1 MIRLF
6 AQMIVV
12 VVLPVAAFVLGGWL
26 MSQVVDREYLLNR
39 LSTDSAAD
47 SKPLGQRLAYDADAV
62 RRHWAALDP
71 RGREVARQLL
81 EIDLV
86 YPCLYGGALIFS
98 LAIGWWILGRPLNFF
113 WVAAPVLVTM
123 FADWCENL
131 VQLSQLGRYERIG
144 PGALEP
150 QWIRIASVATT
161 LKLSFVAI
169 SGLLLLILVIIVLIR
184 GFTGTTSN

>member
-6 AQMIVV
+6 AQMVVV

-26 MSQVVDREYLLNR
+26 MSQVVDRQYLLNR
-39 LSTDSAAD
+39 LSTAGAAD
-47 SKPLGQRLAYDADAV
+47 SKPLGQRLTYDADAV
-62 RRHWAALDP
+62 KRHWDKLDP
-71 RGREVARQLL
+71 RGREIARQVL

-98 LAIGWWILGRPLNFF
+98 LAIAWWILGRPLNFF

-123 FADWCENL
+123 IADWCENL
-131 VQLSQLGRYERIG
+131 VQLSQLARYENIG
-144 PGALEP
+144 SDALEP

-169 SGLLLLILVIIVLIR
+169 SGILLLMLVIIILMR
-184 GFTGTTSN
+184 DFNGTTSN